1 MAGRLVRYEK
11 GGYMLTDDKAPV
23 ELLGMRV
30 IDEIIQD
37 EIVYY
42 KNILKEN
49 GIQGL
54 LEEFF

>member
-1 MAGRLVRYEK
+1 
-11 GGYMLTDDKAPV
+11 
-23 ELLGMRV
+23 MRV